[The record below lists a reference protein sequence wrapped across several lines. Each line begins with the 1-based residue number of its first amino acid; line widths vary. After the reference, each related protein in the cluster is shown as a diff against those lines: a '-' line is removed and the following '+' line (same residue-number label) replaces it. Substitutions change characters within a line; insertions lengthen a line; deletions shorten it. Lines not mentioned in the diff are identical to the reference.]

1 MSEQYHQATAIHYAA
16 YRPPLHGIILE
27 RILSNQEVFKQ
38 GLDIGCGT
46 GYSAIALAKYCSQ
59 VYGIDPS
66 LAMLTSATPHPKI
79 TYRQGSGENLPIPND
94 FIDVVTFAG
103 SLFYTK
109 SQLLI
114 AELKRVCCDKATII
128 VYDFEVL
135 LDYVLVDCDINPQKA
150 VSNYNHEINFSD
162 RLDFKEIA
170 IGKEQ
175 INLEV
180 TATELA
186 HVLLSSSYR
195 YDAFVQQYAD
205 ADPFMKLVNELEN
218 AKDQHLLKV
227 NIYFAR
233 YQNSNREYC

>member
-27 RILSNQEVFKQ
+27 RVLSPQEVFKQ
-38 GLDIGCGT
+38 GLDVGCGT

-59 VYGIDPS
+59 VYGVDPS
-66 LAMLTSATPHPKI
+66 LAMLTAATPHPKI

-94 FIDVVTFAG
+94 SIDVVTFAG
-103 SLFYTK
+103 SLSYTK

-114 AELKRVCCDKATII
+114 AELKRICCSKATII

-135 LDYVLVDCDINPQKA
+135 LNHILVDCGINPQQKA
-150 VSNYNHEINFSD
+150 ASNYNHEINFSD
-162 RLDFKEIA
+162 RLDFQEITV
-170 IGKEQ
+170 GKEQ

-186 HVLLSSSYR
+186 HVLLSASYR
-195 YDAFVQQYAD
+195 YDAFAQQYAI
-205 ADPFMKLVNELEN
+205 ADPFMKLVKELEN
-218 AKDQHLLKV
+218 AKAQHLLKV
-227 NIYFAR
+227 NIYFAH
-233 YQNSNREYC
+233 YQNSN

>member
-16 YRPPLHGIILE
+16 YRPPLHGIILG
-27 RILSNQEVFKQ
+27 RILLEREVFNQ

-59 VYGIDPS
+59 VHGIDPS
-66 LAMLTSATPHPKI
+66 LSMLAAATPHPKI
-79 TYRQGSGENLPIPND
+79 TYQRGLGENLPLAND
-94 FIDVVTFAG
+94 SIDVITFAG

-114 AELKRVCCDKATII
+114 EELKRVCRQQAVII

-135 LDYVLVDCDINPQKA
+135 LNHILVDYGINPQKIA
-150 VSNYNHEINFSD
+150 SSYDHEINFSD

-195 YDAFVQQYAD
+195 YDAFARQYND
-205 ADPFMKLVNELEN
+205 ADPFMKLVEELEN
-218 AKDQHLLKV
+218 TKDLYLLKV
-227 NIYFAR
+227 SIYFAR
-233 YQNSNREYC
+233 YQTK